1 MQTALTL
8 PAAPRPRRAR
18 YAAAPEPD
26 ALPLVKWVGGK
37 GSLWPRVGA
46 LLPPVIRG
54 TYYEPMVGGGS
65 TFFALARAG
74 RLAGPVVLSDVNPH
88 LLALYRAV
96 QRTPEAVLRLLR
108 EMEQRY
114 DADAERVFYAER
126 AALQTESADEE
137 TAARVLFLNRT
148 CFNGLWRVNSKG
160 AFNASW
166 CRNNP
171 RPRIVFAERV
181 LACSRA
187 LRGVTLL
194 HADYREALT
203 DVRQGD
209 VVFLDPPYI
218 PVSDTADFTAYAA
231 GGFDDGA
238 QVAIRDEANRVR
250 ALGACVLAC
259 NADVPRARALWTGW
273 PLAEVKAKRGVNS
286 DANKRGP
293 VGELLIGGVP

>member
-8 PAAPRPRRAR
+8 PATPRPRRTR
-18 YAAAPEPD
+18 YAAPPEPD

-54 TYYEPMVGGGS
+54 TYYEPMVGGGA

-96 QRTPEAVLRLLR
+96 QRAPEAALRLLR

-114 DADAERVFYAER
+114 DADAEGVFYAER

-171 RPRIVFAERV
+171 RPRIVFATR
-181 LACSRA
+181 LHACSRA

-293 VGELLIGGVP
+293 VGELLIGGV

>member
-1 MQTALTL
+1 MQAALTL
-8 PAAPRPRRAR
+8 PAAPRPRRHR
-18 YAAAPEPD
+18 YSAPPETD

-37 GSLWPRVGA
+37 GSLWPRVSA
-46 LLPPVIRG
+46 LLPPVVRG
-54 TYYEPMVGGGS
+54 TYYEPMVGGGA

-96 QRTPEAVLRLLR
+96 QGAPEAVLRLLR
-108 EMEQRY
+108 ETERRY
-114 DADAERVFYAER
+114 DADPESVFYAER
-126 AALQTESADEE
+126 EALQGDCADEE

-148 CFNGLWRVNSKG
+148 CFNGLWRVTKSG
-160 AFNASW
+160 SFNASW

-181 LACSRA
+181 YACSRA
-187 LRGVTLL
+187 LKGVSLL
-194 HADYREALT
+194 HADYREALA
-203 DVRQGD
+203 DARQGD

-218 PVSDTADFTAYAA
+218 PVSDTADFVAYAA
-231 GGFDDGA
+231 GGFDDAA
-238 QVAIRDEANRVR
+238 QVAVKDEAARLR
-250 ALGACVLAC
+250 SIGACVLAC
-259 NADVPRARALWTGW
+259 NADVPRARALWSGW

-293 VGELLIGGVP
+293 VGELLIGGV

>member
-1 MQTALTL
+1 MYRNQVILEGFLGKSPDIRFMPSGDKVANVTL
-8 PAAPRPRRAR
+8 ATK
-18 YAAAPEPD
+18 EVWKD
-26 ALPLVKWVGGK
+26 K
-37 GSLWPRVGA
+37 
-46 LLPPVIRG
+46 
-54 TYYEPMVGGGS
+54 
-65 TFFALARAG
+65 AG
-74 RLAGPVVLSDVNPH
+74 RPVSSTEWH
-88 LLALYRAV
+88 AL
-96 QRTPEAVLRLLR
+96 
-108 EMEQRY
+108 
-114 DADAERVFYAER
+114 VFYAER

-171 RPRIVFAERV
+171 RPRIVFATR
-181 LACSRA
+181 LHACSRA

-194 HADYREALT
+194 HADYREALA

-238 QVAIRDEANRVR
+238 QVAIRDEANRLR
-250 ALGACVLAC
+250 SLGACVLAC
-259 NADVPRARALWTGW
+259 NADVPRARALWAGW
-273 PLAEVKAKRGVNS
+273 PLTEVKAKRGVNS

-293 VGELLIGGVP
+293 VGELLIGGV